1 MKTEKIIALKEYA
14 AEKRRVLDK
23 LIEDTK
29 AKKEKLDAETAEAK
43 KSFVR
48 RVSDKAVK
56 LIAENE
62 ASKKAYDEL
71 IAAARQERDQR
82 LFRYEPEFKQ
92 LVGEVIEESRINE
105 AEARKDAEQ
114 IMKQI
119 SEHTA
124 AIEELSEKIKA
135 LNAEKSNYC
144 MIALEAA
151 RLINDPE
158 HRTIFSG
165 GSYVTEPSIPVFD
178 GVNLEKVYSVNYAG
192 VLRDRE
198 QIAERIKRAINGL

>member
-23 LIEDTK
+23 LIEDTE

-62 ASKKAYDEL
+62 VSKKAYDEL
-71 IAAARQERDQR
+71 IAAAKQERDQR
-82 LFRYEPEFKQ
+82 QFRYEPEYKA
-92 LVGEVIEESRINE
+92 LAAEVIEEARTNE
-105 AEARKDAEQ
+105 AEARKEAEQ
-114 IMKQI
+114 IVNQI
-119 SEHTA
+119 SEHAA

-144 MIALEAA
+144 VIALEAA

-158 HRTIFSG
+158 HRTTFGG
-165 GSYVTEPSIPVFD
+165 GSYVTEPSIPVFG
-178 GVNLEKVYSVNYAG
+178 GVNLEQVYSVNYAG
-192 VLRDRE
+192 VLRDRG
-198 QIAERIKRAINGL
+198 QIAERIKSAINGL

>member
-14 AEKRRVLDK
+14 TEKRRVLDK
-23 LIEDTK
+23 LIEDTE

-62 ASKKAYDEL
+62 VSKKAYDEL
-71 IAAARQERDQR
+71 IATAKQERDER
-82 LFRYEPEFKQ
+82 LFRFEPEYKA
-92 LVGEVIEESRINE
+92 LAAEVIEEARTNE
-105 AEARKDAEQ
+105 AKARKEAEQ
-114 IMKQI
+114 IMNQI
-119 SEHTA
+119 SEHAA

-144 MIALEAA
+144 VIAIQTA

-158 HRTIFSG
+158 RIMTNNG
-165 GSYVTEPSIPVFD
+165 NLYVREPRVPVFE
-178 GVNLEKVYSVNYAG
+178 GVNLEQVYSINYAG
-192 VLRDRE
+192 VMRDRE
-198 QIAERIKRAINGL
+198 QIAERIKSAINGL